1 MSLPAQ
7 LEKTC
12 RNMSMAEYADR
23 ADIKDNVSQ
32 SLIEYETVSNSRNV
46 PEVPQVNGY
55 LVGCIKTG
63 YS

>member
-1 MSLPAQ
+1 
-7 LEKTC
+7 
-12 RNMSMAEYADR
+12 MSMAEYADR

>member
-23 ADIKDNVSQ
+23 ADIKDNISCY
-32 SLIEYETVSNSRNV
+32 SIEYETVSNSRNV
-46 PEVPQVNGY
+46 PEVLQMTIVNHRY
-55 LVGCIKTG
+55 NANI
-63 YS
+63 